1 MGRQRQIDKTNLGYL
16 DISYQYKLVKYFI
29 EDSSFFES
37 IVSIVDPNAFT
48 EPALRNFVGIIKD
61 KYQTNSVVPSY
72 EMIGII
78 VKSKAK
84 TTLDIDECDALIHK
98 LKFETSYEGNI
109 EVKDIALRFFKQQ
122 NMIRVANKIL
132 EIAGK
137 GDIDRYEECQAL
149 LDDATMAGQ
158 EEDFGF
164 SIFDLKDKALSNDY
178 TVSIPTGIKQL
189 DEHVGGGL
197 DKGKLGLLIAPAG
210 FGKAQPLSAQIL
222 TPYGYKLMG
231 DIQVGDEVLGRD
243 GQAHRVSGVFPQG
256 KRPIYRVTLS
266 NGTFCECDIEHL
278 WNVNSLNQRNCKKYI
293 PGVSKN
299 KNDKRYMPDN
309 SFKTL
314 SLRQIIDKGIIK
326 RGKRFNFKL
335 PMPQPVSFKEKPL
348 FIDPYLMGY
357 CLGDANMQRWTIS
370 VGAADK
376 EVVENILTP
385 ILGKDLHMFYQEKR
399 NIWSFDI
406 AGDTR
411 KVLVKN
417 VDYHK
422 SDTKYIKDDFL
433 FNTIENRI
441 ALLQGLMDSDGCANK
456 NGSCEFASKSKKL
469 AEQVQWLVRSLG
481 GFATMSIN
489 DSGYY
494 SRKYQKNIDC
504 DKRYRVTIS
513 LCDSSIPL
521 FRMKRKQERVQYRTK
536 YADSLFIANVEYLR
550 EDEAQCIMVDS
561 EEHLYLTEDFIVTHN
576 TSFTTAIDAYAAT
589 HKCDMNNNQGYKVL
603 QIYFEDDDVDITRK
617 HFARITQTEARFM
630 KRLDIANRDEVEKTL
645 MSHPDREMINKN
657 LRLKHFRSGTK
668 SASDIEIFIKKL
680 INKGFKPDL
689 ITIDYFE
696 CIKPENGGNSSDS
709 QWVREGVTMR
719 KFENMAKDLDCA
731 IWIAT
736 QGNKDSINS
745 PEVVRMDQAGGSIM
759 KVQVAQFI
767 ISIARA
773 LDDIDKNKAVIS
785 ILKNR
790 SGKSGKIFQNVKFNN
805 GTCTISC
812 DEITEF
818 DDELT
823 WKEEA
828 KKEQENFHY
837 KLTRKIYEQSQMNN
851 PQNHVEERNTVEG
864 NLVGVITK
872 LDPNK
877 EFSL

>member
-1 MGRQRQIDKTNLGYL
+1 MGKQKLDKTNLGYL
-16 DISYQYKLVKYFI
+16 DVSYQYKLVKYFI
-29 EDSSFFES
+29 EDSSFFENM
-37 IVSIVDPNAFT
+37 VSIVDPNAFT

-61 KYQTNSVVPSY
+61 KYTTNSVVPSY
-72 EMIGII
+72 EMISII
-78 VKSKAK
+78 VRSKAK
-84 TTLDIDECDALIHK
+84 TQIDIEECEALIHK
-98 LKFETSYEGNI
+98 LKFETSYEGNV
-109 EVKDIALRFFKQQ
+109 EVKDIATRFFKQQ
-122 NMIRVANKIL
+122 NMIKVANKIL

-137 GDIDRYEECQAL
+137 GDIDRYDECQKL
-149 LDDATMAGQ
+149 FEDAATAGQ

-164 SIFDLKDKALSNDY
+164 SIFDLKEKALSNDY

-210 FGKAQPLSAQIL
+210 FGKAQPLSARIL
-222 TPYGYKLMG
+222 TSNGYKLMG

-243 GQAHRVSGVFPQG
+243 GKPYKVSGVFPQG
-256 KRPIYRVTLS
+256 KRPIYRVTFS
-266 NGTFCECDIEHL
+266 NGTSCECDIEHL
-278 WNVNSLNQRNCKKYI
+278 WNVNSLNQRNRKRYI
-293 PGVSKN
+293 PGVSKHR
-299 KNDKRYMPDN
+299 NDKYYVPDN

-314 SLRQIIDKGIIK
+314 SLRQIIDKGIVK
-326 RGKRFNFKL
+326 RGNRLNFKL
-335 PMPQPVSFKEKPL
+335 PMPQPVTFKERPL

-357 CLGDANMQRWTIS
+357 CLGDGNMERYSIS

-376 EVVENILTP
+376 DVVADILTP
-385 ILGKDLHMFYQEKR
+385 ILGEDLHTFYREKR

-406 AGDTR
+406 VGNTR
-411 KVLVKN
+411 KVLLEN
-417 VDYHK
+417 TNYHK
-422 SDTKYIKDDFL
+422 SDTKYIMDDFL

-456 NGSCEFASKSKKL
+456 NGSCEFASKSKIL

-481 GFATMSIN
+481 GFASLSVN

-494 SRKYQKNIDC
+494 SEKYQKYVDC

-513 LCDSSIPL
+513 LCDPSISL
-521 FRMKRKQERVQYRTK
+521 FRMKRKQDRVQYRTK
-536 YADSLFIANVEYLR
+536 YADSLFISNVEYVR

-561 EEHLYLTEDFIVTHN
+561 DEHLYLTEDFIVTHN
-576 TSFTTAIDAYAAT
+576 TSFTTAINAYAAT
-589 HKCDMNNNQGYKVL
+589 YKCDMNNHQGYKVL

-617 HFARITQTEARFM
+617 HFARMTQTEARFM
-630 KRLDIANRDEVEKTL
+630 KRLDIANRDEIEEKL
-645 MSHPDREMINKN
+645 MLHPDRDMINEN

-668 SASDIEIFIKKL
+668 SASDIEVFIKKL

-696 CIKPENGGNSSDS
+696 CVLPEKGGNSTDS
-709 QWVREGVTMR
+709 QWVKEGVTMR
-719 KFENMAKDLDCA
+719 KFENMAKDLNCA

-767 ISIARA
+767 LSIARA
-773 LDDIDKNKAVIS
+773 LEDIDRNKAVIS

-790 SGKSGKIFQNVKFNN
+790 SGKSGKIFNNVKFNN

-812 DEITEF
+812 DDIEEY
-818 DDELT
+818 DDALVWQEAST
-823 WKEEA
+823 KMKEDSMI
-828 KKEQENFHY
+828 NM
-837 KLTRKIYEQSQMNN
+837 TRGIVQGFRKDNSEHNNSQ
-851 PQNHVEERNTVEG
+851 PVVEG
-864 NLVGVITK
+864 NFVGYYK
-872 LDPNK
+872 K
-877 EFSL
+877 

>member
-16 DISYQYKLVKYFI
+16 DVTYQYKLVKYFI
-29 EDSSFFES
+29 EDNSFFEG

-61 KYQTNSVVPSY
+61 KYLTNSVVPSY

-84 TTLDIDECDALIHK
+84 TAVDIEECDALIHK

-164 SIFDLKDKALSNDY
+164 SIYDLKDKALSNDY
-178 TVSIPTGIKQL
+178 TVSIPTGIIQL

-210 FGKAQPLSAQIL
+210 FGK
-222 TPYGYKLMG
+222 
-231 DIQVGDEVLGRD
+231 
-243 GQAHRVSGVFPQG
+243 
-256 KRPIYRVTLS
+256 
-266 NGTFCECDIEHL
+266 
-278 WNVNSLNQRNCKKYI
+278 
-293 PGVSKN
+293 
-299 KNDKRYMPDN
+299 
-309 SFKTL
+309 
-314 SLRQIIDKGIIK
+314 
-326 RGKRFNFKL
+326 
-335 PMPQPVSFKEKPL
+335 
-348 FIDPYLMGY
+348 
-357 CLGDANMQRWTIS
+357 
-370 VGAADK
+370 
-376 EVVENILTP
+376 
-385 ILGKDLHMFYQEKR
+385 
-399 NIWSFDI
+399 
-406 AGDTR
+406 
-411 KVLVKN
+411 
-417 VDYHK
+417 
-422 SDTKYIKDDFL
+422 
-433 FNTIENRI
+433 
-441 ALLQGLMDSDGCANK
+441 
-456 NGSCEFASKSKKL
+456 
-469 AEQVQWLVRSLG
+469 
-481 GFATMSIN
+481 
-489 DSGYY
+489 
-494 SRKYQKNIDC
+494 
-504 DKRYRVTIS
+504 
-513 LCDSSIPL
+513 
-521 FRMKRKQERVQYRTK
+521 
-536 YADSLFIANVEYLR
+536 
-550 EDEAQCIMVDS
+550 
-561 EEHLYLTEDFIVTHN
+561 

-589 HKCDMNNNQGYKVL
+589 HRCDMNNHQGYKVL

-630 KRLDIANRDEVEKTL
+630 KRLDVANRDELDKLL
-645 MSHPDREMINKN
+645 MSHPDKELIREN

-696 CIKPENGGNSSDS
+696 CVKPEPGGSSTES
-709 QWVREGVTMR
+709 QWTREGVTMR
-719 KFENMAKDLDCA
+719 KFENMAKDLNCA

-812 DEITEF
+812 DEVSEF
-818 DDELT
+818 DDALI
-823 WKEEA
+823 WKEEQT
-828 KKEQENFHY
+828 KREEISQIR
-837 KLTRKIYEQSQMNN
+837 LTQHLAQKCQKPNVMVNN
-851 PQNHVEERNTVEG
+851 ESDEVEG
-864 NLVGVITK
+864 NFIGQVFTT
-872 LDPNK
+872 DPNK
-877 EFSL
+877 EFSI